1 MFPTQKEM
9 DITID
14 CLIKKIW
21 ELTMTLKT
29 FENKSKALDEAL
41 ENFNKERDKNKELE
55 ERVFNLEMENG
66 KLKTENKRLEEKA
79 KVKDEVKDVIKK
91 LISEGEKKL

>member
-21 ELTMTLKT
+21 ELNMTLRAL
-29 FENKSKALDEAL
+29 ENKSKALDEAL
-41 ENFNKERDKNKELE
+41 ENFNKEKDKNRELE
-55 ERVFNLEMENG
+55 EKVFNLEIENS
-66 KLKTENKRLEEKA
+66 KIKKENKTLEEKV
-79 KVKDEVKDVIKK
+79 KMKDEVKKVMKN
-91 LISEGEKKL
+91 LIHEGDGK

>member
-21 ELTMTLKT
+21 ELNMTLRAL
-29 FENKSKALDEAL
+29 ENKSKALDEAL
-41 ENFNKERDKNKELE
+41 ENFNKEKDKNKNLE
-55 ERVFNLEMENG
+55 ERIFNLEMENG
-66 KLKTENKRLEEKA
+66 KLKKENKSLEEKV
-79 KVKDEVKDVIKK
+79 KMKDEVKKVMKN
-91 LISEGEKKL
+91 LIHEGDGK

>member
-21 ELTMTLKT
+21 ELNMTLRAL
-29 FENKSKALDEAL
+29 ENKSKALDEAL
-41 ENFNKERDKNKELE
+41 ENFNKEKDKNKNLE
-55 ERVFNLEMENG
+55 ERIFNLEVENARSR
-66 KLKTENKRLEEKA
+66 KENKTLEG
-79 KVKDEVKDVIKK
+79 KVKIKDEVKEVMKN
-91 LISEGEKKL
+91 LIHEGDGK

>member
-21 ELTMTLKT
+21 ELNMTLRAL
-29 FENKSKALDEAL
+29 ENKSKALDEAL
-41 ENFNKERDKNKELE
+41 ENFNKEKDKNREFE
-55 ERVFNLEMENG
+55 ERIFNLEMENG
-66 KLKTENKRLEEKA
+66 KLKKENKNLEEKV
-79 KVKDEVKDVIKK
+79 KMKDEVKKVMKN
-91 LISEGEKKL
+91 LIHEGEEK

>member
-21 ELTMTLKT
+21 ELNITLRAL
-29 FENKSKALDEAL
+29 ENKSKALDEAL
-41 ENFNKERDKNKELE
+41 ENFNKEKDKNKNLE
-55 ERVFNLEMENG
+55 ERIFNLEVENARLR
-66 KLKTENKRLEEKA
+66 KENKSLEEKA
-79 KVKDEVKDVIKK
+79 KMKDEIKEVMK
-91 LISEGEKKL
+91 NLIHEGDGK

>member
-21 ELTMTLKT
+21 ELNMTLRAL
-29 FENKSKALDEAL
+29 ENKSKALDEAL
-41 ENFNKERDKNKELE
+41 ENFNKEKDKNKNLE
-55 ERVFNLEMENG
+55 ERIFNLEVENARLR
-66 KLKTENKRLEEKA
+66 KENKTLEG
-79 KVKDEVKDVIKK
+79 KVKIKDEVKEVMKN
-91 LISEGEKKL
+91 LIHEGDGK

>member
-21 ELTMTLKT
+21 ELNMTLRAL
-29 FENKSKALDEAL
+29 EDKSKALDEAL
-41 ENFNKERDKNKELE
+41 ENFNKEKDKNKNLE
-55 ERVFNLEMENG
+55 ERIFNLEVENARLR
-66 KLKTENKRLEEKA
+66 KENKTLEG
-79 KVKDEVKDVIKK
+79 KVKIKDEVKEVMKN
-91 LISEGEKKL
+91 LIHEGDGK